1 LALTFVDTEQIG
13 TARRSHLRGLEEC
26 DDGTIGT
33 TPAGPVRHK
42 LLDLANYA
50 AAALVFGQFV
60 SAQGVSWAVILMG
73 VPTWIVFAAWAFW
86 LTGER

>member
-1 LALTFVDTEQIG
+1 MVRSVPRQRALFAD
-13 TARRSHLRGLEEC
+13 
-26 DDGTIGT
+26 
-33 TPAGPVRHK
+33 K

-73 VPTWIVFAAWAFW
+73 VATWIVFAAWAFW